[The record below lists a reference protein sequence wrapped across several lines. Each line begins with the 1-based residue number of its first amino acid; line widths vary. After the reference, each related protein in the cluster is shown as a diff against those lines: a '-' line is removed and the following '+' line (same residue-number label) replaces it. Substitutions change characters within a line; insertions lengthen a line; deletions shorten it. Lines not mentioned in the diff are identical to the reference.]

1 MKTIIYL
8 SSPKR
13 RFGFCLSLFL
23 LLNLLVSSSKVRAD
37 YADVNGIRMY
47 FEVHGQGPPLVLLH
61 GGFGS
66 TQDWTPYLAELGKK
80 FRLILIDQEAHGRT
94 SNRGG
99 PLRYEQM
106 VEDTHAL
113 LMKLKL
119 TQVSLY
125 GYSDGG
131 IVALAFALK
140 YPTMVKQIAVLGINA
155 QSLEIACDT
164 ATYQRI
170 INLPDDFDFPGGSDR
185 YRKTAYD
192 PDHWPELV
200 KKLRALYRSFEGWS
214 GDELS
219 QLKVPLLILHGD
231 RDGIQAEHAVWIY
244 RHTPNASLTILP
256 NCDHIP
262 SSEDHRKI
270 IDHLFD
276 FFENDHSH

>member
-1 MKTIIYL
+1 MNTIIHL
-8 SSPKR
+8 STPKR

-106 VEDTHAL
+106 VEDTHDL

-119 TQVSLY
+119 PQVSLH

-131 IVALAFALK
+131 I
-140 YPTMVKQIAVLGINA
+140 KQIAVLGINA

-185 YRKTAYD
+185 YRKTAYE
-192 PDHWPELV
+192 PDHWPDLV
-200 KKLRALYRSFEGWS
+200 KKLRTLYRSFEGWS

-231 RDGIQAEHAVWIY
+231 RDGIQAEHAIWIY
-244 RHTPNASLTILP
+244 RHTPNASLAILP

-262 SSEDHRKI
+262 SSDDHRKI
-270 IDHLFD
+270 IDLLFD
-276 FFENDHSH
+276 FFD